1 MLIILF
7 LFSMYLFILWY
18 ILSKKDCEL
27 ALKFTKFLILLVS
40 IKFAFVSYYFIKG
53 KKFCEIGQKIFCF

>member
-7 LFSMYLFILWY
+7 MFSLYLFILWY

-27 ALKFTKFLILLVS
+27 ALRFTKFLIVIVS
-40 IKFAFVSYYFIKG
+40 IKFLFVAYHFAKG